1 LHVVHAVHAAAF
13 WVVLKVPAAQ
23 AEQVRLEVEVPA
35 AVTYCPGLQ
44 VVQAVHAATLVVVL
58 KVPAAQAAHARSL
71 VTVPGVETN

>member
-1 LHVVHAVHAAAF
+1 VVHAVHAAAF

-44 VVQAVHAATLVVVL
+44 VAQAVQAATFVVVL
-58 KVPAAQAAHARSL
+58 KVPDAQAEHVRSL
-71 VTVPGVETN
+71 VTVPGVDTY